1 MADLRLEELCMAAA
15 ETPKSGNLDE
25 LIKILHKTEVP
36 SSDEVGAQLELL
48 LEALPDNMSSEQALF
63 CFELAKIGIK
73 DTSVFRKIL
82 ASAAKSLLPP
92 YLNKVGFMRAL
103 GLRDNDVSLP
113 EIAIRFN
120 NLTQLKNG
128 TIIFLKDTSRW
139 GKVNSVDGFS
149 GSVGINSVAGE
160 GAFAVPLSLVLSQ
173 SCPFD
178 PAPETLKLASFLK
191 QSRFTGKDYLALAK
205 RRSLL
210 PMSDNEIKQMAKD
223 SLVPDLFKSDEFEP
237 WWSSVGSTGAKGKG
251 RSSSE
256 ARSITEMHV
265 LLIAEI
271 EADKRITDGEV
282 PKFKG
287 FFERLKP
294 AVAIRD
300 DRKVAECISMLT
312 AMGEAEQLRE
322 IFEPLKGKVPFW
334 TEKISRVSTA
344 ALEIWGKIQVKHIEK
359 ISHAMDLIY
368 SDEYLAAYATMLPL
382 RCLNTFCEIV
392 DDHLLYE
399 AIRQLRS
406 ISCDILVWVWK
417 NRKKH
422 DEELLKIINI
432 EKVGKALSVHDL
444 PRAWVGAQR
453 ELKTQL
459 MDKKDFQQQIIDVA
473 GEDVW
478 VITSVLQT
486 ASFCSGSERQS
497 LLVKLSRLSVTLR
510 EHLESGAGK
519 KALGAETT
527 AQASAVQEPIVT
539 SLKSHA
545 GLLAELNDIVNVQIP
560 ENRESLK
567 VARAHGDFRENAEY
581 DAAKERRNFLSR
593 RRSELERDIMMV
605 QPVDFTKMDVEETVI
620 VGCAVDLKVNGS
632 TQTYYLLGAWDGNPD
647 KNWLSY
653 RTRLGKELMHKA
665 VGDKVKM
672 PQGGEGEIAGIAPLP
687 QEILDELAH

>member
-1 MADLRLEELCMAAA
+1 MASA
-15 ETPKSGNLDE
+15 EAPNGSNLDE
-25 LIKILHKTEVP
+25 LIKIM
-36 SSDEVGAQLELL
+36 SSIDAPGTDEVGEQLELV
-48 LEALPDNMSSEQALF
+48 LEALPETMTQEQALF
-63 CFELAKIGIK
+63 CFKLAEIGIK
-73 DTSVFRKIL
+73 DTSVFRKLL
-82 ASAAKSLLPP
+82 AGAAKALLPP

-103 GLRDNDVSLP
+103 GLRDNEVSLP
-113 EIAIRFN
+113 EISIRFN
-120 NLTQLKNG
+120 NLTKLKNG
-128 TIIFLKDTSRW
+128 TIIFLKDTARW

-149 GSVGINSVAGE
+149 GSVGVNSIDGE
-160 GAFAVPLSLVLSQ
+160 GAFSAPLSLVLSQ

-191 QSRFTGKDYLALAK
+191 QTSFSGKDYLALAK

-210 PMSDNEIKQMAKD
+210 PMTDDEIKELAKA
-223 SLVPDLFKSDEFEP
+223 SLVPSLFKAAEFEP
-237 WWSSVGSTGAKGKG
+237 WWKSSGSAGAKGKG
-251 RSSSE
+251 RSASQ
-256 ARSITEMHV
+256 ARSVTELHV
-265 LLIAEI
+265 LLISEL
-271 EADKRITDGEV
+271 EEDKRITDDEV
-282 PKFKG
+282 PKFKA
-287 FFERLKP
+287 FFEKLKP
-294 AVAIRD
+294 AVAMRD

-334 TEKISRVSTA
+334 PEKISRASTD

-368 SDEYLAAYATMLPL
+368 SDEYLAAYATRLPL
-382 RCLNTFCEIV
+382 RCLNTFCEII

-399 AIRQLRS
+399 AIRQLRT
-406 ISCDILVWVWK
+406 ISCDILLWVWK

-432 EKVGKALSVHDL
+432 EKVGKALSAHDL

-459 MDKKDFQQQIIDVA
+459 MDKKDFHQQIIDVA
-473 GEDVW
+473 GDEIW

-486 ASFCSGSERQS
+486 APFCSGSERQS
-497 LLVKLSRLSVTLR
+497 LLVKLSRLSMPLR

-519 KALGAETT
+519 KALGAEATK
-527 AQASAVQEPIVT
+527 QASAVHEPIVT

-545 GLLAELNDIVNVQIP
+545 GLLAELDDIVNVQIP

-567 VARAHGDFRENAEY
+567 AARAHGDFRENAEY

-605 QPVDFTKMDVEETVI
+605 QPVDFGTMQVENNVI
-620 VGCAVDLKVNGS
+620 VGCTVDLKVDGK
-632 TQTYYLLGAWDGNPD
+632 TETYYLLGAWDGNPD

-665 VGDKVKM
+665 LGEKVKM
-672 PQGGEGEIAGIAPLP
+672 PQGGEGEIAGISSLP
-687 QEILDELAH
+687 QEVLDELAH